1 MRTRSARDEPVRL
14 RVVARAGAE
23 LEININ
29 GRDYGTPVA
38 EETSVQGT
46 EETFIF
52 DITAHTK
59 EGENTV
65 AVRYA
70 DSNGYPTEA
79 TNGTQASLTLRRDLT
94 APQFHALPAD
104 HHRRYRAA
112 GCARIQRR

>member
-1 MRTRSARDEPVRL
+1 
-14 RVVARAGAE
+14 
-23 LEININ
+23 N

-94 APQFHALPAD
+94 APQFTLSPQIITGDTAQLD
-104 HHRRYRAA
+104 VRVSNEDDY
-112 GCARIQRR
+112 QLQLWV